1 MNYDLIEK
9 KVIELQV
16 KISNK
21 KEINDVYGVLYGMK
35 RRKEWREQIIS
46 YLKMTR
52 KYHGKDS
59 ELRLIETLKGI
70 GWVRN

>member
-9 KVIELQV
+9 KTLELQV

-21 KEINDVYGVLYGMK
+21 KEANDAYGVLYGMK

-46 YLKMTR
+46 YLKMAR
-52 KYHGKDS
+52 KYHGKEG
-59 ELRLIETLKGI
+59 ELRLIKTIEGI
-70 GWVRN
+70 GWEK